1 MFWVWL
7 ILVGA
12 AVGVLGR
19 LLHPGRELMGFF
31 FTILVGI
38 TSLLVAG
45 AIFGRGFW
53 SFLVGVVVAAVLVT
67 VISRLTTRPAV

>member
-12 AVGVLGR
+12 VVGVLGR
-19 LLHPGRELMGFF
+19 LIHPGRELMGFV
-31 FTILVGI
+31 FTIFVGI
-38 TSLLVAG
+38 VSLLVAG

-53 SFLVGVVVAAVLVT
+53 SFVVGVVVAVVLVT
-67 VISRLTTRPAV
+67 IIARMTTRPAV

>member
-19 LLHPGRELMGFF
+19 LLHPGREPMGFF

-38 TSLLVAG
+38 VSLLVAG
-45 AIFGRGFW
+45 VIFGRGFW
-53 SFLVGVVVAAVLVT
+53 SFLVGVAVAAVLVT
-67 VISRLTTRPAV
+67 IISRFITRPAV

>member
-1 MFWVWL
+1 MFWIWL

-19 LLHPGRELMGFF
+19 LLHPGREPIGFF
-31 FTILVGI
+31 LTILVGI
-38 TSLLVAG
+38 ISLLVSG

-53 SFLVGVVVAAVLVT
+53 SFVVGVVVAALLVT
-67 VISRLTTRPAV
+67 FIARFTTRPAV

>member
-7 ILVGA
+7 IIVGA
-12 AVGVLGR
+12 AVGILGR
-19 LLHPGRELMGFF
+19 LLHPGREPMGFL

-38 TSLLVAG
+38 SSLLVAG

-53 SFLVGVVVAAVLVT
+53 SFLVGVVVAAILVT

>member
-12 AVGVLGR
+12 VVGVLGR

-38 TSLLVAG
+38 ISLLVAG
-45 AIFGRGFW
+45 VIFGRGFW
-53 SFLVGVVVAAVLVT
+53 SFVVGVAVAGVLVT
-67 VISRLTTRPAV
+67 IIARFTTRPAV

>member
-7 ILVGA
+7 IVVGA

-19 LLHPGRELMGFF
+19 LLHPGREPMGFF

-38 TSLLVAG
+38 ISLLVAG
-45 AIFGRGFW
+45 VIFGRGFW

-67 VISRLTTRPAV
+67 IISRFITRPAV

>member
-7 ILVGA
+7 IVVGA
-12 AVGVLGR
+12 VVGVLGR
-19 LLHPGRELMGFF
+19 LLHPGRELMGSF

-38 TSLLVAG
+38 ISLLVAG
-45 AIFGRGFW
+45 VIFGRGFW

-67 VISRLTTRPAV
+67 IIARFTTRPAV

>member
-7 ILVGA
+7 IVVGTV
-12 AVGVLGR
+12 VGVLGR

-38 TSLLVAG
+38 ISLLVAG
-45 AIFGRGFW
+45 VIFGRGFW

-67 VISRLTTRPAV
+67 IIARFTTRPAV

>member
-19 LLHPGRELMGFF
+19 LLHPGREPMGFV
-31 FTILVGI
+31 FTAFVGI
-38 TSLLVAG
+38 VSLLISG

-53 SFLVGVVVAAVLVT
+53 SFLVGVIVAAILVT
-67 VISRLTTRPAV
+67 IIARMTTRPAV

>member
-38 TSLLVAG
+38 ISLLVAG
-45 AIFGRGFW
+45 VIFGRGFW
-53 SFLVGVVVAAVLVT
+53 SFIVGVGVAAVLVT
-67 VISRLTTRPAV
+67 IIARMTTRPAV

>member
-12 AVGVLGR
+12 VVGVLGR
-19 LLHPGRELMGFF
+19 LLHPGRELMGFL

-38 TSLLVAG
+38 ISLLVAG
-45 AIFGRGFW
+45 VIFGRGVW
-53 SFLVGVVVAAVLVT
+53 SFVVGVAVAAVLVT
-67 VISRLTTRPAV
+67 IIARFTTHPAV